1 MIVIEKEGLFKEALS
16 DGVNIFA
23 GSGFSLLPDENNKKL
38 KNVKELS
45 KTICEVFLPNNK
57 YIDELDKLSELAVN
71 SVGKKEFKDF
81 LIKEYTVSSYNKL
94 YDELNKININSFI
107 TTNIDNIV
115 HCVIDNSNRY
125 YLFDK
130 TLGAVK
136 RNGIAL
142 EYIPLHGCVNN
153 IEGELLFTKT
163 QIASASSLQSS
174 LFEAMR
180 VRLSEKPTLFIGY
193 GFGDSS
199 TDYSLSQLFTN
210 RKYPYWILC
219 LPNNKDVDYY
229 KEMGAHIITGT
240 TEDFF
245 MWVKDNIKGINHD
258 KEEVKLT
265 DGILKNYM
273 MPTRNSL
280 KYTRKKKDYYLK
292 GETDWYN
299 ILYDHPY
306 KTKEVDNIKD
316 IYLKNKNVLVVGFPF
331 SGKTTILMQLMLTI
345 SGNKF
350 YFEKLEQEL
359 ANLVINNLS
368 NEKATILVDNCTDDI
383 YGYIKLASRENIR
396 IIGFTDNISFESSKF
411 ILDNKIQYYK
421 YEIED
426 ISYDEAQRIYNHIPN
441 NIKASKFSY
450 KAEEEEKFSM
460 FEMMGKNVKNVI
472 SRDRVKSILDKIK
485 EKIKYGIDIIGL
497 TCYLSK
503 FHSALSMDIMFSYF
517 DNIKSDNKYKI
528 LNDIINKVKDF
539 LAEETGSSL
548 DLEKLDQDYYTLR
561 SHIFM
566 EHTHNVLVENFST
579 IYSQIIKKLITKVK
593 PIYII
598 NYKAFSRKAYDS
610 QFFYDLFGK
619 DGMSIYKVI
628 YDNDQRNYYTLQ
640 QMALYMG
647 TIKKFREAHEYI
659 DRAKEM
665 SPNNYSI
672 KNSRAIILFEAN
684 KHVDDKNRDKGIKN
698 LIEAMRILDN
708 CHKNDERKVYHSQ
721 KYAEFAIY
729 LNNKFKIK
737 DYLKQSLE
745 WLKEIELKIGAS
757 KRTKSLI
764 RELEKTIC

>member
-1 MIVIEKEGLFKEALS
+1 M
-16 DGVNIFA
+16 
-23 GSGFSLLPDENNKKL
+23 
-38 KNVKELS
+38 
-45 KTICEVFLPNNK
+45 
-57 YIDELDKLSELAVN
+57 
-71 SVGKKEFKDF
+71 
-81 LIKEYTVSSYNKL
+81 
-94 YDELNKININSFI
+94 
-107 TTNIDNIV
+107 
-115 HCVIDNSNRY
+115 
-125 YLFDK
+125 
-130 TLGAVK
+130 
-136 RNGIAL
+136 
-142 EYIPLHGCVNN
+142 HGCVKN
-153 IEGELLFTKT
+153 IDGDLLFAKT

-180 VRLSEKPTLFIGY
+180 DRLSEKPTLFIGY
-193 GFGDSS
+193 GFSDSS
-199 TDYSLSQLFTN
+199 TDYSLSQLFTS
-210 RKYPYWILC
+210 RKHPYWILC
-219 LPNNKDVDYY
+219 LPDNMDVDYY
-229 KEMGAHIITGT
+229 KEMGANIISGT
-240 TEDFF
+240 TKDFF
-245 MWVKDNIKGINHD
+245 MWVKDNIKGINHN
-258 KEEVKLT
+258 KEGVELA
-265 DGILKNYM
+265 DSILRKYM

-280 KYTRKKKDYYLK
+280 KYTRKKEDYYVK

-306 KTKEVDNIKD
+306 KTKEIDNIKD

-350 YFEKLEQEL
+350 YFERLEQEL

-383 YGYIKLASRENIR
+383 YGYIKLALKENIK

-426 ISYDEAQRIYNHIPN
+426 ISYDEAQRIYNHIPD
-441 NIKASKFSY
+441 NIKADKFLY
-450 KAEEEEKFSM
+450 KEEKDEKFSM

-472 SRDRVKSILDKIK
+472 SKDRVKSILNKIK
-485 EKIKYGIDIIGL
+485 QKIKYGIDIIGL

-503 FHSALSMDIMFSYF
+503 FHSALSMDIMFYYF
-517 DNIKSDNKYKI
+517 DNIKNHDKYKI
-528 LNDIINKVKDF
+528 LNEIINRVKDF

-548 DLEKLDQDYYTLR
+548 DLERLDQDYYTLR

-566 EHTHNVLVENFST
+566 EHTHNVLVENFPT

-619 DGMSIYKVI
+619 EGMSIYNVI

-647 TIKKFREAHEYI
+647 TIRKFREAHEYI
-659 DRAKEM
+659 DKAKEM

-672 KNSRAIILFEAN
+672 KNLR
-684 KHVDDKNRDKGIKN
+684 
-698 LIEAMRILDN
+698 EAMSILEN
-708 CHKNDERKVYHSQ
+708 CHKNDDRKVYHSQ
-721 KYAEFAIY
+721 KYAEFAIE
-729 LNNKFKIK
+729 LNDRFKIK
-737 DYLKQSLE
+737 DYLNQALK
-745 WLKEIELKIGAS
+745 WLKEIELKVGAS
-757 KRTKSLI
+757 KRTKNLI
-764 RELEKTIC
+764 RKLENIIIF